1 MLTLTFGRLQTFSVE
16 NLKLPDAS
24 KTKATNDSHVMISYN
39 WGHQTIMKHICSFLR
54 NSGIKV
60 WMDIDDM
67 HGSTLQ
73 AMATAVE
80 KADIVLVC
88 FSQKYKNSDN
98 CRAGIF
104 LVLSL
109 QFQHL

>member
-1 MLTLTFGRLQTFSVE
+1 
-16 NLKLPDAS
+16 
-24 KTKATNDSHVMISYN
+24 
-39 WGHQTIMKHICSFLR
+39 
-54 NSGIKV
+54 
-60 WMDIDDM
+60 MDIDDM